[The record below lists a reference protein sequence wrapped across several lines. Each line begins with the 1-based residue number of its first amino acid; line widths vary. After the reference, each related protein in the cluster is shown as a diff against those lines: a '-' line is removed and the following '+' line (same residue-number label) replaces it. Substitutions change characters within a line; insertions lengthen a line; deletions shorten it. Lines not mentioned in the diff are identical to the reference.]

1 MEDTI
6 FISAKDLTPDYLEHH
21 GVLGMKWGVC
31 RYQNKDGSLTPEGQ
45 KRYGS
50 DGVNNNP
57 LTIVKDNLSYDSHFY
72 SDLGSRIISGIKDN
86 FEYSQQ
92 FYQDLGQD
100 AIDTIK
106 ANTDLVDYVKEDA
119 NDKIYDI
126 GWAMKN
132 SDQLIG
138 GTSALGLGTEL
149 VGTLITSPY
158 EVKETERWKDMVEQ
172 NTGHRPTDTE
182 AYLAQLHGADLFK
195 QAVARQ
201 LQK

>member
-6 FISAKDLTPDYLEHH
+6 FISAKDLTPDYLEHY
-21 GVLGMKWGVC
+21 GILGMKWGVR

-50 DGVNNNP
+50 DGVNN
-57 LTIVKDNLSYDSHFY
+57 
-72 SDLGSRIISGIKDN
+72 KDN

-100 AIDTIK
+100 AI
-106 ANTDLVDYVKEDA
+106 
-119 NDKIYDI
+119 DKIYDI

>member
-21 GVLGMKWGVC
+21 GILGMKWGVR

-72 SDLGSRIISGIKDN
+72 SDSGSRIISGIKDN

-92 FYQDLGQD
+92 FYQDLGQ
-100 AIDTIK
+100 
-106 ANTDLVDYVKEDA
+106 DA

-149 VGTLITSPY
+149 IGTLITSPY

-182 AYLAQLHGADLFK
+182 AYLAQLHGADLFE